1 MADRNGNE
9 QSRPPRVKRAS
20 RMLKQLSGEFD
31 PIEFS
36 TGLDEET
43 VRELTPDQQPHE
55 YTVPAFVYGPSGQ
68 EPEIVLWPL
77 SLN

>member
-1 MADRNGNE
+1 MAELNGNE
-9 QSRPPRVKRAS
+9 SPRSPRVKRAS
-20 RMLKQLSGEFD
+20 RMLEQIPGDFD

-36 TGLDEET
+36 TRLDQET
-43 VRELTPDQQPHE
+43 VRELAPDQQPHE
-55 YTVPAFVYGPSGQ
+55 HTVPAYVYGPSGQ